1 MKTEEL
7 KNIIKESITREIK
20 NAILEGISGEV
31 YIIKNKQG
39 EPIEQ
44 FETEE
49 EAQKALET
57 YKKDNPDQ
65 ELIIEPGEKLSFE
78 ELDKMS
84 EKLENMENINETKHK
99 GHFTID
105 QVTKLANKAGN
116 VISEAKE
123 DLMELCEAYEG
134 KVPAQ
139 RVFDILED
147 YDMSELTAKIKK
159 VEPAEGNAFSAARAE
174 AIKNGEDEFTVD
186 GKTYPV
192 QDADADEA
200 MDEEEECY
208 ECGSDMKEYDEDD
221 DHKKTYYHVLQD
233 SGYGEIGYQG
243 VYDTEEEAKSRVNSL
258 TDMFPNSF
266 FYVEASNSENEPY
279 SVTSSDYNPDDDI
292 DEGQGGM
299 CEKCGKELCECGSMT
314 NESKKSIR
322 LNESDLI
329 KLIKKMV
336 SEAVP
341 GVELQQ
347 TVHKQSGKENDDA
360 LSDVEKKI
368 KEFLN
373 FDGNDNPEFPNQI
386 GGEVKARRADDEE
399 SEEVADNRGGGLED
413 LIYDVDPS
421 KEAQDRHE
429 KALKGDTKMGNS
441 QDAANVIPSKLGE
454 KIIKKVK
461 RKDKQEASMK
471 MYNKDVQPSREVK
484 ESKEESK
491 KVISE
496 EIQRIKQM
504 ASYNKKTQ

>member
-7 KNIIKESITREIK
+7 KNIIKESISREIK

-49 EAQKALET
+49 EAEKALET

-105 QVTKLANKAGN
+105 QVTKLATKAGN

-186 GKTYPV
+186 GETYPV
-192 QDADADEA
+192 KDADADEA

-208 ECGSDMKEYDEDD
+208 ECGADMKEEDEDE
-221 DHKKTYYHVLQD
+221 KPKEFSAEEAIQYVVD
-233 SGYGEIGYQG
+233 SGKEKMKFFNNVYGWSQYFTLTPTFATPTGNDKNFPAKVSISADGTI
-243 VYDTEEEAKSRVNSL
+243 VAIKNSKIEEG
-258 TDMFPNSF
+258 T
-266 FYVEASNSENEPY
+266 
-279 SVTSSDYNPDDDI
+279 
-292 DEGQGGM
+292 
-299 CEKCGKELCECGSMT
+299 CEKCGKDLCECGSMT

-322 LNESDLI
+322 LNETELVT
-329 KLIKKMV
+329 LIKKMV

-341 GVELQQ
+341 GVE
-347 TVHKQSGKENDDA
+347 TYEKAHKESGSENDDA

-368 KEFLN
+368 KDFLN

-386 GGEVKARRADDEE
+386 GGEVKARRADEEE
-399 SEEVADNRGGGLED
+399 SEEVADHRGGGLED

-429 KALKGDTKMGNS
+429 MALKGDTKMGNS
-441 QDAANVIPSKLGE
+441 HDAANVIPSKLGE

-461 RKDKQEASMK
+461 RKDKEEENMP

-484 ESKEESK
+484 ESKKESK

-496 EIQRIKQM
+496 EIQRMKQM

>member
-7 KNIIKESITREIK
+7 KNIIKESISREIK

-105 QVTKLANKAGN
+105 QVTKLATKAGN

-186 GKTYPV
+186 GETYPV
-192 QDADADEA
+192 KDADADEA

-208 ECGSDMKEYDEDD
+208 ECGDMKEE
-221 DHKKTYYHVLQD
+221 
-233 SGYGEIGYQG
+233 GE
-243 VYDTEEEAKSRVNSL
+243 T
-258 TDMFPNSF
+258 
-266 FYVEASNSENEPY
+266 
-279 SVTSSDYNPDDDI
+279 
-292 DEGQGGM
+292 

-314 NESKKSIR
+314 NENKKSIR
-322 LNESDLI
+322 LSESDLV

-341 GVELQQ
+341 GVE
-347 TVHKQSGKENDDA
+347 TYEKAHKESGSENDEA

-368 KEFLN
+368 KDFLN

-386 GGEVKARRADDEE
+386 GGEVKARRADEEE
-399 SEEVADNRGGGLED
+399 SEEVADHRGGGLED

-429 KALKGDTKMGNS
+429 MALKGDTKMGNS
-441 QDAANVIPSKLGE
+441 HDAANVIPSKLGE

-461 RKDKQEASMK
+461 RKDKEEENMP

-484 ESKEESK
+484 ESKKESK

-496 EIQRIKQM
+496 EIQRMKQM